1 MNTPKVLFHQFYT
14 DSSPSIGHLKSTTL
28 HLYFYKLY
36 LQTTKFSIQLLK
48 FQTKTIYKF
57 STSIPALYKCQNL
70 PYSNECGTEFLKPT
84 AMQLAFIL
92 SPSQSIYFFSHHHLL
107 ILLFS
112 IVYKLYVIH
121 EHSSN
126 LFYVL
131 DESLNSP
138 SVLRESLSD

>member
-1 MNTPKVLFHQFYT
+1 MNTSKVVFHQFYT
-14 DSSPSIGHLKSTTL
+14 DSSHSIGHLKFIIL
-28 HLYFYKLY
+28 HLFFYKLY

-48 FQTKTIYKF
+48 FQTKKNLPK
-57 STSIPALYKCQNL
+57 SSSIPALYKCQNL
-70 PYSNECGTEFLKPT
+70 PYSSECGTEFLKPT

-92 SPSQSIYFFSHHHLL
+92 SPSQYIYFFSHHHLL

-121 EHSSN
+121 GHSSN

-131 DESLNSP
+131 DDSLNSP